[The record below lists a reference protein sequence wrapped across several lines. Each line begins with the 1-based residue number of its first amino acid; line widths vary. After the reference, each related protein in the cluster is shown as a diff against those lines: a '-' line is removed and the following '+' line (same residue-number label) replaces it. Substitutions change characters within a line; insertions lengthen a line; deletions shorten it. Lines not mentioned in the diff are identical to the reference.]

1 MEQQDRG
8 IPSVFTLTL
17 IQLGVGVVLFVALL
31 YGQQDLIVLTL
42 LVLGVIG
49 GLRLWARLS
58 LSGLKYHLGVDR
70 EKIFPDEPVTLT
82 VGAENGKPLPVWL
95 EIWVP
100 INLLQTLL
108 GESVL
113 RQESSLLWFQ
123 RTQWQWK
130 LTAGRRGVYQI
141 GPVHILAGDLFSF
154 FSRHQRTQE
163 MHSIVVYPR
172 LVPLKSFSLPKRDFF
187 GVPRASSPV
196 QDPIYILGTRDYTHG
211 QPSKYIHWKA
221 SARRNRLQEKLF
233 EPTVQE
239 KVLLVV
245 DVGSFADGEAE
256 QDFERVLQVAASMAV
271 RLDQQGHSVG
281 LVANGVTNGGGL
293 PVVPVTRN
301 DRQLPAILE
310 VMARLEMKPERD
322 IKDLLRRGL
331 ADAWG
336 VSCVYFSNQA
346 DEGVLSARRYLIAR
360 HTPALFFACH
370 PTSITDADRSEID
383 SKIYGLDDICAAEV
397 ENR

>member
-31 YGQQDLIVLTL
+31 YGQRDLIVLTL
-42 LVLGVIG
+42 LVLGLIG
-49 GLRLWARLS
+49 GLRLWARVS
-58 LSGLKYHLGVDR
+58 LSGLKCQVGVDR
-70 EKIFPDEPVTLT
+70 HKIFPDEPVTLT
-82 VGAENGKPLPVWL
+82 AGAENGKPLPVWL
-95 EIWVP
+95 EMWIP
-100 INLLQTLL
+100 IYLLQTSS

-141 GPVHILAGDLFSF
+141 GPVHVFAGDVFSF
-154 FSRHQRTQE
+154 FSRHRRTPE
-163 MHSIVVYPR
+163 THSIVVYPR

-187 GVPRASSPV
+187 GVPRATSPV
-196 QDPIYILGTRDYTHG
+196 QDPIYILGTRDYTNG

-221 SARRNRLQEKLF
+221 SARHHRLQEKVF

-245 DVGSFADGEAE
+245 DVSSFADGEAE
-256 QDFERVLQVAASMAV
+256 QEFERVLQVAASMAV

-281 LVANGVTNGGGL
+281 LVANGVTNGGVP
-293 PVVPVTRN
+293 PVIPVTRN
-301 DRQLPAILE
+301 DQQLPAILE
-310 VMARLEMKPERD
+310 VLARLEMKPERD
-322 IKDLLRRGL
+322 IKELLRRGL

-346 DEGVLSARRYLIAR
+346 DERVLSARRYLIAR
-360 HTPALFFACH
+360 HTPALFYACH
-370 PTSITDADRSEID
+370 PTSITGTDGPEIHGR
-383 SKIYGLDDICAAEV
+383 IYGLDEITADEV
-397 ENR
+397 ETR